1 MNEYFR
7 QAFLLGLAA
16 SAALFVLM
24 FIFLPKVM
32 TVSPLRLLILM
43 ASGAVILS
51 SAIYW
56 THIMSALHLKTT
68 DMSFIQLVGP
78 WLLPILIVEA
88 FGFGYQVKLFLRKKK
103 Y

>member
-1 MNEYFR
+1 
-7 QAFLLGLAA
+7 
-16 SAALFVLM
+16 
-24 FIFLPKVM
+24 
-32 TVSPLRLLILM
+32 
-43 ASGAVILS
+43 
-51 SAIYW
+51 
-56 THIMSALHLKTT
+56 MSALHLKTT